1 MEQKALYQERLR
13 KVVESLKKTDMDALL
28 LNTRCNIGYLTGSY
42 STCSWLFITKKG
54 ELLALVLDSDVDSY
68 QEESF
73 IGDIRTFTEHPG
85 FHMFKSAI
93 DELGLS
99 RSKIGLELGNPS
111 LTKPTVDHLKDAVPS
126 TVQFVNGELLV
137 EEMRAVKTKEEIDAI
152 EKAAEI
158 AELGMDTAIKNIKPG
173 IRERDVILEAEYAM
187 RKAGGTIPVM
197 NYIASGKRSRMAHPV
212 PSPKKIEKGDLI
224 VLDIHGGAQ
233 GYCADLSRTIVCG
246 KGDNEKEQAYSCL
259 IRAEEEAIDLC
270 RRGQKLVDIKKTFY
284 RKLAEAKS
292 LKFLTG
298 PVLHG
303 VGVIY
308 REMPYFGFPYHEKG
322 YPEVMEANMV
332 VAVSQIGLYSK
343 QGWGVRVE
351 DTVLVTENEP
361 IYLTRFTKELLSI

>member
-1 MEQKALYQERLR
+1 
-13 KVVESLKKTDMDALL
+13 
-28 LNTRCNIGYLTGSY
+28 
-42 STCSWLFITKKG
+42 
-54 ELLALVLDSDVDSY
+54 
-68 QEESF
+68 
-73 IGDIRTFTEHPG
+73 
-85 FHMFKSAI
+85 
-93 DELGLS
+93 
-99 RSKIGLELGNPS
+99 
-111 LTKPTVDHLKDAVPS
+111 
-126 TVQFVNGELLV
+126 
-137 EEMRAVKTKEEIDAI
+137 MRAVKTKEEIGAI

-158 AELGMDTAIKNIKPG
+158 AQLGMDTAIKNIKPG
-173 IRERDVILEAEYAM
+173 VRERDVILEVDYAM

-197 NYIASGKRSRMAHPV
+197 NYIASGKRSSMVHPV

-233 GYCADLSRTIVCG
+233 GYCADLSRTILCG
-246 KGDNEKEQAYSCL
+246 KVDSEKEQAYSCL

-270 RRGQKLVDIKKTFY
+270 RRGQTLADIKKTFY

-308 REMPYFGFPYHEKG
+308 REMPYFAFPYHEKG
-322 YPEVMEANMV
+322 YPKVMEANMV

-361 IYLTRFTKELLSI
+361 VYLTRFTKEMLSI